1 MVYIDVFII
10 KQILKFQEW
19 LKLSYLPQDSLKCC
33 SFVASINEVYA
44 MLYDLTVVQFSKM
57 LKNLSVI
64 LEKGECFAN
73 LKKVDM
79 AVLLNSRLAP
89 DQFNLIRQVQIACDT
104 AKIGVARLTDNLD
117 TVPKHDDSE
126 TTLAELQARI
136 SSVLDYLATFKE
148 ADFAHAATIHV
159 SQPRWEGKYL
169 TGYEFAIEHAIPNL
183 YFHITTAYAILRH
196 NGVEIGKKDYLG
208 AMPYKS

>member
-1 MVYIDVFII
+1 
-10 KQILKFQEW
+10 
-19 LKLSYLPQDSLKCC
+19 
-33 SFVASINEVYA
+33 
-44 MLYDLTVVQFSKM
+44 MLYNLTVVQFSKM

-89 DQFNLIRQVQIACDT
+89 DQFNLARQVQIACDT

-117 TVPKHDDSE
+117 TVPKHDDNE
-126 TTLAELQARI
+126 TTLAELQERI
-136 SSVLDYLATFKE
+136 SSVLAYLATFKAE
-148 ADFAHAATIHV
+148 DFVNSDTIHV

-169 TGYEFAIEHAIPNL
+169 TGYEFAVEHAIPNI

-196 NGVEIGKKDYLG
+196 NGVEVGKKDYLG

>member
-1 MVYIDVFII
+1 M
-10 KQILKFQEW
+10 
-19 LKLSYLPQDSLKCC
+19 KLSNLPQDSLKCC
-33 SFVASINEVYA
+33 SFVASINEVYT

-117 TVPKHDDSE
+117 TVPKHDDNE

-136 SSVLDYLATFKE
+136 SSVLDYLATFK
-148 ADFAHAATIHV
+148 ADDFANAATIHV